1 MSKISTVSIVGG
13 SGYAGGELLRILLN
27 HPHVEIKQVTSQ
39 SLVGQPLSI
48 SHPNLRGQTK
58 LKFSSLADLE
68 ECDVLFLGL
77 PNGVSMD
84 YIEKFRRL
92 ATHIIDLGAD
102 FRLDSVGQWN
112 EWYKKNHTQSEL
124 MSQFVYGLPEL
135 NRQKIVN
142 SKYVSGP
149 GCEAAVSILSLYPL
163 IKHGVIDPTSII
175 IDAKMGSSQAG
186 NGFSSASHHPERAGV
201 LRSYAPTGHRHT
213 AEIEQELGEYV
224 PEIKVNISATAVNIV
239 RGILVTIHTNLNKDN
254 LNLTDKD
261 IRKIYLQEYKNEPF
275 VRVVKQS
282 RGLFRYPEPKILQGT
297 NFCEIG
303 FETDQR
309 SNRLVVLGAIDNLVK
324 GTAGNGVQC
333 MNLMLGLEERSG
345 LGFMGL
351 HPI

>member
-27 HPHVEIKQVTSQ
+27 HPSVEIKQVTSQ
-39 SLVGQPLSI
+39 RLVGQPLSV

-58 LKFSSLADLE
+58 LKFSSVEDLQ

-84 YIEKFRRL
+84 YIEKFKSL

-102 FRLDSVGQWN
+102 FRLNSESQWS
-112 EWYKKNHTQSEL
+112 EWYKKEHVKPEL
-124 MSQFVYGLPEL
+124 MSQFAYGLPEL
-135 NRQKIVN
+135 NRDQIAGSN
-142 SKYVSGP
+142 YVSGP

-186 NGFSSASHHPERAGV
+186 NSFSSSSHHPERAGV

-213 AEIEQELGEYV
+213 AEIEQELGEYM
-224 PEIKVNISATAVNIV
+224 PEMRVNISATAVNIV
-239 RGILVTIHTNLNKDN
+239 RGILVTIHTNLNAEN
-254 LNLTDKD
+254 LELTDKD
-261 IRKIYLQEYKNEPF
+261 IRKIYRQEYRNEPF
-275 VRVVKQS
+275 VRIVKQS

-303 FETDQR
+303 FEIDRR
-309 SNRLVVLGAIDNLVK
+309 SNRLVILGAIDNLVK

>member
-1 MSKISTVSIVGG
+1 MTKISTVSIVGG

-27 HPHVEIKQVTSQ
+27 HPQAEIKQVTSQ
-39 SLVGQPLSI
+39 RLVGQPLSV
-48 SHPNLRGQTK
+48 SHPNLRGQTN
-58 LKFSSLADLE
+58 LRFSNIDDLE
-68 ECDVLFLGL
+68 KCDVLFLGL

-84 YIEKFRRL
+84 MMERFRDL
-92 ATHIIDLGAD
+92 ATYIIDLGAD
-102 FRLDSVGQWN
+102 FRLNSAEQWSQ
-112 EWYKKNHTQSEL
+112 WYKKPHTQSQL
-124 MSQFVYGLPEL
+124 MEQFIYGLPEL
-135 NRQKIVN
+135 NRQQISQSN
-142 SKYVSGP
+142 YVSGP

-163 IKHGVIDPTSII
+163 VKHRVIDPANII

-186 NGFSSASHHPERAGV
+186 NSISSASHHPERAGV

-213 AEIEQELGEYV
+213 AEIEQELRQYM
-224 PEIKVNISATAVNIV
+224 PNIQVNISATAVNIV
-239 RGILVTIHTNLNKDN
+239 RGILVTIHTQLNAKM
-254 LNLTDKD
+254 TDKD
-261 IRKIYLQEYKNEPF
+261 IRKIYRQEYKDEPF
-275 VRVVKQS
+275 IRVVKQS

-303 FETDQR
+303 FEIDRR
-309 SNRLVVLGAIDNLVK
+309 SNRLVILGAIDNLVK